1 MTGKERA
8 VFRKQANTLTPIF
21 QIGKGDISGNMV
33 EAVDAALEKRE
44 LIKLSVL
51 ETAGLSARDAAEM
64 LSAATGSEVI
74 QCIGRKFVLFKQKSK
89 ESAYT
94 ALLAK

>member
-21 QIGKGDISGNMV
+21 QIGKGDISDNMV
-33 EAVDAALEKRE
+33 EAFDAALEKRE

-74 QCIGRKFVLFKQKSK
+74 QCIGRKFVLYRKR
-89 ESAYT
+89 EED
-94 ALLAK
+94 